1 MKSHKK
7 KEIYTLINIIG
18 QHIEKY
24 WIMMIIILGLIATF
38 AIGFI
43 VYWNLSPEY
52 EPWRDEVAFYIVQ
65 GVLLLVTLIMIVLVI
80 LSKNKKIKTTTIA
93 YISHIYAFI
102 LMTGATVSFILDLT
116 LGFPEIIF
124 LLIFTIIAGLF
135 VVEPIF
141 YSICASLSLIAMIIT
156 SIIDSS
162 MLFGGSL
169 VVENIINIVAFILT
183 TITIAYRNYRVTT
196 TEFKQA
202 KKLEEMSYVDEL
214 TGLLNERSYIN
225 EVTEIE
231 ESINKE
237 EDIAFAVILMDVN
250 NLKATNDKYG
260 HRFGCSLVVR
270 CGHTLPTL
278 FNSSNM
284 YHIGGDE
291 FLVIVRGE
299 DYSNFEATMK
309 KFDET
314 MLYSLVNYEGKE
326 LIFSVARGYSVYQK
340 GQRYKDVLQIADN
353 AMYENKKY
361 LKEKYHMQGR

>member
-102 LMTGATVSFILDLT
+102 LMAGATVSFILDLT

-141 YSICASLSLIAMIIT
+141 YSICASISLIAMIIT

-169 VVENIINIVAFILT
+169 VIENIINIVAFILT
-183 TITIAYRNYRVTT
+183 TITIAYRNYRVTL

-202 KKLEEMSYVDEL
+202 KKLEEMSYIDEL

-225 EVTEIE
+225 EIE
-231 ESINKE
+231 QL
-237 EDIAFAVILMDVN
+237 D
-250 NLKATNDKYG
+250 KATQ
-260 HRFGCSLVVR
+260 
-270 CGHTLPTL
+270 
-278 FNSSNM
+278 
-284 YHIGGDE
+284 
-291 FLVIVRGE
+291 
-299 DYSNFEATMK
+299 
-309 KFDET
+309 
-314 MLYSLVNYEGKE
+314 EGKQE
-326 LIFSVARGYSVYQK
+326 G
-340 GQRYKDVLQIADN
+340 
-353 AMYENKKY
+353 
-361 LKEKYHMQGR
+361 